1 MNKIELIIVDDH
13 RIVCEGIKSMLSDSH
28 DITVMGCVRN
38 LSELLIKLRILPIHV
53 IMISCYEP
61 GDHDVEMIRIIQRE
75 HPQIKILILAMITQE
90 SFILKTLKAGAK
102 GFLSKDA
109 DKNELMEAIITLRGG
124 FDYYSKSISE
134 IILKRYLTQPN
145 EKPFYKSQPI
155 AALSEREMEVLKLY
169 AESYTN
175 QEIADKLFVSI
186 RTVESHKNNIM
197 RKINL
202 KTTVDM
208 VKFAIRNNLVEI

>member
-1 MNKIELIIVDDH
+1 MNKIEIILVDDH
-13 RIVCEGIKSMLSDSH
+13 HIVCEGIKSLLSDSQN
-28 DITVMGCVRN
+28 ITVMGCVRN

-53 IMISCYEP
+53 ILLSSYQP
-61 GDHDVEMIRIIQRE
+61 GDNDIDIIRIIQRE
-75 HPQIKILILAMITQE
+75 HPQIKILILAMMVQE
-90 SFILKTLKAGAK
+90 SFILRTLKAGAK

-109 DKNELMEAIITLRGG
+109 DRNELIEAIMTVRNGY
-124 FDYYSKSISE
+124 DYYSKSISN
-134 IILKRYLTQPN
+134 IILKRYLDQPGSSVAIRN
-145 EKPFYKSQPI
+145 HPTSN
-155 AALSEREMEVLKLY
+155 LSDREIEVLKLF

-186 RTVESHKNNIM
+186 RTIESHKNNIM

-208 VKFAIRNNLVEI
+208 VKFAIKNNLIEV

>member
-1 MNKIELIIVDDH
+1 MNKIEIILVDDH
-13 RIVCEGIKSMLSDSH
+13 HIICEGLRALLSDSQN
-28 DITVMGCVRN
+28 ITVMGCVRN

-53 IMISCYEP
+53 ILLSTYEP
-61 GDHDVEMIRIIQRE
+61 GDHDIDMIKIIQRE
-75 HPQIKILILAMITQE
+75 HPQIKILILALTVQE
-90 SFILKTLKAGAK
+90 SFILRTLKAGAR

-109 DKNELMEAIITLRGG
+109 DRNELIEAIMTVRNGY
-124 FDYYSKSISE
+124 DYYSKSISN
-134 IILKRYLTQPN
+134 IILKRYLNQPGSTN
-145 EKPFYKSQPI
+145 TIRSSPNSS
-155 AALSEREMEVLKLY
+155 LSDRELEVLKLF
-169 AESYTN
+169 ADSYTN

-208 VKFAIRNNLVEI
+208 VKFAIRNNLIEV

>member
-1 MNKIELIIVDDH
+1 MNKIEVILVDDH
-13 RIVCEGIKSMLSDSH
+13 HIVCEGLKSLLADSQN
-28 DITVMGCVRN
+28 ITVMGCVRN

-53 IMISCYEP
+53 IMLNTYEP
-61 GDHDVEMIRIIQRE
+61 GDNDIDMIRIIQRE
-75 HPQIKILILAMITQE
+75 HPQIKILIMAMTIQE
-90 SFILKTLKAGAK
+90 SFILRTLKAGAK

-109 DKNELMEAIITLRGG
+109 DRNELIEAIMTIRNGY
-124 FDYYSKSISE
+124 DYYSKSISS
-134 IILKRYLTQPN
+134 IILKRYLNQPGTTSAIRN
-145 EKPFYKSQPI
+145 HPTSN
-155 AALSEREMEVLKLY
+155 LSDRELEVLKLF

-175 QEIADKLFVSI
+175 QEIADRLFVSI

-208 VKFAIRNNLVEI
+208 VKFAIRNNLIEV

>member
-1 MNKIELIIVDDH
+1 MSKIEVMLVDDH
-13 RIVCEGIKSMLSDSH
+13 HIVCEGIRALLSDSQH
-28 DITVMGCVRN
+28 IVVMGCVRN

-53 IMISCYEP
+53 ILLNTYEP
-61 GDHDVEMIRIIQRE
+61 GDHDIDMIRIIKRE
-75 HPQIKILILAMITQE
+75 HPQIKILIMAMTVQE
-90 SFILKTLKAGAK
+90 SFILRTLKAGAK

-109 DKNELMEAIITLRGG
+109 DRNELIEAIMTVRNGY
-124 FDYYSKSISE
+124 DYYSKSIAN
-134 IILKRYLTQPN
+134 IILKRYLNQPGTTTAIRN
-145 EKPFYKSQPI
+145 HPTGN
-155 AALSEREMEVLKLY
+155 LSDRELEVLRLF

-208 VKFAIRNNLVEI
+208 VKFAIRNNLIEV

>member
-1 MNKIELIIVDDH
+1 MNKIEVILVDDH
-13 RIVCEGIKSMLSDSH
+13 HIVCEGITSLLSDSQN
-28 DITVMGCVRN
+28 ITVMGCVRN

-53 IMISCYEP
+53 ILLNTYEP
-61 GDHDVEMIRIIQRE
+61 GDHDIDMIRIIQRE
-75 HPQIKILILAMITQE
+75 HPQIKILIMAMTVQE
-90 SFILKTLKAGAK
+90 SFILRTLKAGAK

-109 DKNELMEAIITLRGG
+109 DRSELIEAIMTVRNGY
-124 FDYYSKSISE
+124 DYYSKSISS
-134 IILKRYLTQPN
+134 IILKKYLDQPGATSAIRN
-145 EKPFYKSQPI
+145 HPTSN
-155 AALSEREMEVLKLY
+155 LSDREVEVLKLF

-175 QEIADKLFVSI
+175 KEIAEKLFVSI

-208 VKFAIRNNLVEI
+208 VKFAIKNNLIEV

>member
-1 MNKIELIIVDDH
+1 LNKIELIIVDDH
-13 RIVCEGIKSMLSDSH
+13 RIVCEGIKAMLFDSQ
-28 DITVMGCVRN
+28 DITIMGCVRN

-61 GDHDVEMIRIIQRE
+61 GDHDIEMIRIIQRE
-75 HPQIKILILAMITQE
+75 HPQIKILILAMTTQE

-109 DKNELMEAIITLRGG
+109 DKNELTEAIVTLRSG
-124 FDYYSKSISE
+124 FDYYSKPISE
-134 IILKRYLTQPN
+134 IILKRYLSQPA
-145 EKPFYKSQPI
+145 EKQLYKSQPI

-169 AESYTN
+169 ADSYTN

-208 VKFAIRNNLVEI
+208 VKFAIRNNLIEI

>member
-1 MNKIELIIVDDH
+1 VSKIEVILVDDH
-13 RIVCEGIKSMLSDSH
+13 HIVCEGIRSLLSDSQN
-28 DITVMGCVRN
+28 ITIMGCVRN

-53 IMISCYEP
+53 ILLNTYEP
-61 GDHDVEMIRIIQRE
+61 GDHDIDMIRIIQRE
-75 HPQIKILILAMITQE
+75 HPQIKILIMAMTIQE
-90 SFILKTLKAGAK
+90 SFIFRTLKAGAK

-109 DKNELMEAIITLRGG
+109 DRAEMIEAIMTVRNGY
-124 FDYYSKSISE
+124 DYYSKSISN
-134 IILKRYLTQPN
+134 IILKKYFDQPG
-145 EKPFYKSQPI
+145 
-155 AALSEREMEVLKLY
+155 AASAVRNHPTSNLSDRELEVLKLF

-175 QEIADKLFVSI
+175 QEIANKLFVSI

-208 VKFAIRNNLVEI
+208 VKFAIRNNLIEV

>member
-1 MNKIELIIVDDH
+1 MNKIEVILVDDH
-13 RIVCEGIKSMLSDSH
+13 RIMCEGLKSMLSDSH

-53 IMISCYEP
+53 ILLSCYEP
-61 GDHDVEMIRIIQRE
+61 GDHDIEMIRIIQRE
-75 HPQIKILILAMITQE
+75 HPQIKILILAMTAQE
-90 SFILKTLKAGAK
+90 SFILRTLKAGAK

-109 DKNELMEAIITLRGG
+109 DRNELIESILTIRNGY
-124 FDYYSKSISE
+124 DYYSKSISE
-134 IILKRYLTQPN
+134 IILKRYLNQPGN
-145 EKPFYKSQPI
+145 SSAQRNQPSGV
-155 AALSEREMEVLKLY
+155 LSDREMEVLKLY

-208 VKFAIRNNLVEI
+208 VKFAIRNNLIEI

>member
-1 MNKIELIIVDDH
+1 MNKIEVILVDDH
-13 RIVCEGIKSMLSDSH
+13 HIVCEGIKALLSDSQN
-28 DITVMGCVRN
+28 ITLMGCVRN

-53 IMISCYEP
+53 ILLNAYEP
-61 GDHDVEMIRIIQRE
+61 GDHDIDMIRIIQRE
-75 HPQIKILILAMITQE
+75 HPQIKVLIMAMTIQE
-90 SFILKTLKAGAK
+90 SFILRTLKAGAK

-109 DKNELMEAIITLRGG
+109 DRAELIEAIMTVRNGY
-124 FDYYSKSISE
+124 DYYSKSISN
-134 IILKRYLTQPN
+134 IILKRYLDQPGAVSAIRN
-145 EKPFYKSQPI
+145 HPTSS
-155 AALSEREMEVLKLY
+155 LSERELEVLKLF

-175 QEIADKLFVSI
+175 KEIADKLFVSI

-208 VKFAIRNNLVEI
+208 VKFAIRNNLIEV

>member
-1 MNKIELIIVDDH
+1 
-13 RIVCEGIKSMLSDSH
+13 MLSDSH

-75 HPQIKILILAMITQE
+75 HPQIRILILAMITQE

-109 DKNELMEAIITLRGG
+109 DKNELIEAILTLRGG

-134 IILKRYLTQPN
+134 IILKRYLNQPL
-145 EKPFYKSQPI
+145 EKQLFKSQPI

>member
-1 MNKIELIIVDDH
+1 MNKVELILVDDH
-13 RIVCEGIKSMLSDSH
+13 RIVCEGIKAMLDDSRE
-28 DITVMGCVRN
+28 ITVMGCVRN

-53 IMISCYEP
+53 VLLSCYEP
-61 GDHDVEMIRIIQRE
+61 GDHDIEMIRVIQRE

-90 SFILKTLKAGAK
+90 SFILRTLKAGAK

-109 DKNELMEAIITLRGG
+109 DRNELIESILTVRSG

-134 IILKRYLTQPN
+134 IILKRYMNQPN
-145 EKPFYKSQPI
+145 DRHMLRNQPMGV
-155 AALSEREMEVLKLY
+155 LSDREMEVLKLY

-208 VKFAIRNNLVEI
+208 VKFAIRNNLIEI

>member
-1 MNKIELIIVDDH
+1 VSKIEIILVDDH
-13 RIVCEGIKSMLSDSH
+13 HIVCEGIRALLADSQN
-28 DITVMGCVRN
+28 IVVMGCVRN

-53 IMISCYEP
+53 ILLNTYEP
-61 GDHDVEMIRIIQRE
+61 GDHDIDMIRIIQ
-75 HPQIKILILAMITQE
+75 T
-90 SFILKTLKAGAK
+90 K

-109 DKNELMEAIITLRGG
+109 DRNELIEAIMTVRNGY
-124 FDYYSKSISE
+124 DYYSKSISN
-134 IILKRYLTQPN
+134 IILKRYLNQPGTTTAIRN
-145 EKPFYKSQPI
+145 HPTGN
-155 AALSEREMEVLKLY
+155 LSDRELEVLRLF

-175 QEIADKLFVSI
+175 QEIANKLFVSI

-208 VKFAIRNNLVEI
+208 VKFAIRNNLIEV

>member
-1 MNKIELIIVDDH
+1 VNKIEVILVDDH
-13 RIVCEGIKSMLSDSH
+13 HIVCEGLKSLLSDAQN
-28 DITVMGCVRN
+28 ITIMGCVRN

-53 IMISCYEP
+53 ILLNTYEP
-61 GDHDVEMIRIIQRE
+61 GDHDIDMIRIIQRE
-75 HPQIKILILAMITQE
+75 HPQIKILIMAMTVQE
-90 SFILKTLKAGAK
+90 NFILRTLKAGAK

-109 DKNELMEAIITLRGG
+109 DRYELIEAIMTVRNGY
-124 FDYYSKSISE
+124 DYYSKSISN
-134 IILKRYLTQPN
+134 IILKKYLDQPGT
-145 EKPFYKSQPI
+145 S
-155 AALSEREMEVLKLY
+155 AAIRNHPTSSLSEREIEVLKLF

-208 VKFAIRNNLVEI
+208 VKFAIRNNLIEI

>member
-1 MNKIELIIVDDH
+1 MSKIEIILVDDH
-13 RIVCEGIKSMLSDSH
+13 HIVCEGIRALLSDSQN
-28 DITVMGCVRN
+28 IVVMGCVRN

-53 IMISCYEP
+53 ILLNTYEP
-61 GDHDVEMIRIIQRE
+61 GDHDIDMIRIIQRE
-75 HPQIKILILAMITQE
+75 HPQIKILIMAMTVQE
-90 SFILKTLKAGAK
+90 SFILRTLKAGAK

-109 DKNELMEAIITLRGG
+109 DRNELIEAIMTIRNGY
-124 FDYYSKSISE
+124 DYYSKSISN
-134 IILKRYLTQPN
+134 IILKRYLNQPGTTN
-145 EKPFYKSQPI
+145 AIRNHPTGN
-155 AALSEREMEVLKLY
+155 LSDRELEVLRLF

-208 VKFAIRNNLVEI
+208 VKFAIRNNLIEV

>member
-1 MNKIELIIVDDH
+1 MNKIEIILVDDH
-13 RIVCEGIKSMLSDSH
+13 HIVCDGLKALLSDNQS
-28 DITVMGCVRN
+28 ITVMGCVRN

-53 IMISCYEP
+53 ILLSTYEP
-61 GDHDVEMIRIIQRE
+61 GDHDIDMIKIIQRE
-75 HPQIKILILAMITQE
+75 HPQIKILILAMTVQE
-90 SFILKTLKAGAK
+90 SFILRTLKAGAK

-109 DKNELMEAIITLRGG
+109 DRNELIEAILTVRNGY
-124 FDYYSKSISE
+124 DYYSKSISN
-134 IILKRYLTQPN
+134 IILKRYLNQPGSPN
-145 EKPFYKSQPI
+145 VIRNNTSSN
-155 AALSEREMEVLKLY
+155 LSDRELEVLKLF
-169 AESYTN
+169 ADSYTN

-208 VKFAIRNNLVEI
+208 VKFAIRNNLIEV

>member
-1 MNKIELIIVDDH
+1 MSKIEIILVDDH
-13 RIVCEGIKSMLSDSH
+13 HIVCEGIRALLADSQN
-28 DITVMGCVRN
+28 IVVMGCVRN

-53 IMISCYEP
+53 ILLNTYEP
-61 GDHDVEMIRIIQRE
+61 GDHDIDMIRIIQ
-75 HPQIKILILAMITQE
+75 T
-90 SFILKTLKAGAK
+90 K

-109 DKNELMEAIITLRGG
+109 DRNELIEAIMTVRNGY
-124 FDYYSKSISE
+124 DYYSKSISN
-134 IILKRYLTQPN
+134 IILKRYLNQPGTTTAIRN
-145 EKPFYKSQPI
+145 HPTGN
-155 AALSEREMEVLKLY
+155 LSDRELEVLRLF

-175 QEIADKLFVSI
+175 QEIANKLFVSI

-208 VKFAIRNNLVEI
+208 VKFAIRNNLIEV

>member
-1 MNKIELIIVDDH
+1 MSKIEVILVDDH
-13 RIVCEGIKSMLSDSH
+13 HIVCEGIRSLLADSTS
-28 DITVMGCVRN
+28 ITVMGCVRN

-53 IMISCYEP
+53 ILLNTYEP
-61 GDHDVEMIRIIQRE
+61 GDHDIDMIRIIQRE
-75 HPQIKILILAMITQE
+75 HPQIKILIMAMTIQE
-90 SFILKTLKAGAK
+90 SFILRTLKAGAK

-109 DKNELMEAIITLRGG
+109 DRNELVEAIMTVRNGY
-124 FDYYSKSISE
+124 DYYSKSISN
-134 IILKRYLTQPN
+134 IILKRYLDQPGSSSAIRN
-145 EKPFYKSQPI
+145 HPTSC
-155 AALSEREMEVLKLY
+155 LSDRELEVLKLF

-208 VKFAIRNNLVEI
+208 VKFAIRNNLIEV

>member
-1 MNKIELIIVDDH
+1 MNKIELILVDDH
-13 RIVCEGIKSMLSDSH
+13 RIVCEGIKSMLSDSRE
-28 DITVMGCVRN
+28 ITVMGCVRN

-53 IMISCYEP
+53 VLLSCYEP
-61 GDHDVEMIRIIQRE
+61 GDHDIEMIRIIQRE

-90 SFILKTLKAGAK
+90 NFILRTLKAGAK

-109 DKNELMEAIITLRGG
+109 DKNELVEAVLTVRSG

-134 IILKRYLTQPN
+134 IILKRYLNQPGDKLN
-145 EKPFYKSQPI
+145 QRNQPI
-155 AALSEREMEVLKLY
+155 GSLSDREMEVLKLF

-175 QEIADKLFVSI
+175 QEIADKLFLSI

-208 VKFAIRNNLVEI
+208 VKFAIKNNLIEI

>member
-13 RIVCEGIKSMLSDSH
+13 RIVCEGIKSMLSDSY

-38 LSELLIKLRILPIHV
+38 LSELLIKLRILSIHV
-53 IMISCYEP
+53 ILISCYEP

-109 DKNELMEAIITLRGG
+109 DKNELTEAIITLRGG

-145 EKPFYKSQPI
+145 EKLLYKSQPI

-208 VKFAIRNNLVEI
+208 VKFAIRNNLIEI

>member
-1 MNKIELIIVDDH
+1 MSKIEVILVDDH
-13 RIVCEGIKSMLSDSH
+13 HIVCEGIRALLSDSQN
-28 DITVMGCVRN
+28 IIVMGCVRN

-53 IMISCYEP
+53 ILLNTYEP
-61 GDHDVEMIRIIQRE
+61 GDHDIDMIRIIQRE
-75 HPQIKILILAMITQE
+75 HPQIKILIMAMTVQE
-90 SFILKTLKAGAK
+90 SFILRTLKAGAK

-109 DKNELMEAIITLRGG
+109 DRNELIEAIMTIRNGY
-124 FDYYSKSISE
+124 DYYSKSISN
-134 IILKRYLTQPN
+134 IILKRYLNQPGATTAVRN
-145 EKPFYKSQPI
+145 HPTGN
-155 AALSEREMEVLKLY
+155 LSDRELEVLRLF

-208 VKFAIRNNLVEI
+208 VKFAIRNNLIEV

>member
-1 MNKIELIIVDDH
+1 MDKIEIILVDNH
-13 RIVCEGIKSMLSDSH
+13 RIVCEGLKALLKDAPG
-28 DITVMGCVRN
+28 ITIMGCVRN
-38 LSELLIKLRILPIHV
+38 LPELLIKLRILPIHV
-53 IMISCYEP
+53 IVLNCYEP
-61 GDHDVEMIRIIQRE
+61 GDHDIEMIKIIQRE
-75 HPQIKILILAMITQE
+75 HPQIKILILAMMTQE
-90 SFILKTLKAGAK
+90 SFILRTLKAGAK

-109 DKNELMEAIITLRGG
+109 DRNEMIEAILTVRSG
-124 FDYYSKSISE
+124 FDYYSKSISD
-134 IILKRYLTQPN
+134 IMLKRYFNQPDGLSALR
-145 EKPFYKSQPI
+145 SQ
-155 AALSEREMEVLKLY
+155 ATGNLSEREIEVLKLF

>member
-1 MNKIELIIVDDH
+1 MVDDH
-13 RIVCEGIKSMLSDSH
+13 RIVCEGIKTMLDDSR

-53 IMISCYEP
+53 VLLSCYEP
-61 GDHDVEMIRIIQRE
+61 GDHDIEMIRVIQRE

-90 SFILKTLKAGAK
+90 SFILRTLKAGAK

-109 DKNELMEAIITLRGG
+109 DRNELIESILTVRSG

-134 IILKRYLTQPN
+134 IILKRYMNQPN
-145 EKPFYKSQPI
+145 DRHILRNQPMGV
-155 AALSEREMEVLKLY
+155 LSEREMEVLKLY

-208 VKFAIRNNLVEI
+208 VKFAIRNNLIEI